1 VENTYQETN
10 EFYIFKKAG
19 DMFSA
24 YQDFHKEAAKS
35 SSLEDLS
42 RSLFGRLW
50 RRRVND
56 QINVLSSRN
65 TAIIRYRRG
74 KASLSL

>member
-1 VENTYQETN
+1 
-10 EFYIFKKAG
+10 
-19 DMFSA
+19 
-24 YQDFHKEAAKS
+24 
-35 SSLEDLS
+35 
-42 RSLFGRLW
+42 LFGRLW

-74 KASLSL
+74 KVSLSL